1 MRPRINEIARFT
13 KQPHALAEFY
23 AGILGRPVPD
33 AGRDAYN
40 FEVEGLNLFIHVAD
54 DQPSPPGWPEGVDHI
69 AFEVDD
75 LDEECARLAAAGYE
89 ITGPLDSP
97 GADPPTCAI
106 LTGGWL
112 SCTDRTSPMSSAF
125 HPRDATNL
133 DSFST
138 SRLRADAGALSEI
151 PPDFQRHWVFM
162 EKHL

>member
-23 AGILGRPVPD
+23 AGILSRPVPD

-89 ITGPLDSP
+89 ITGPSRFPWGRSAYLR
-97 GADPPTCAI
+97 DPDGRMVE
-106 LTGGWL
+106 LHG
-112 SCTDRTSPMSSAF
+112 
-125 HPRDATNL
+125 
-133 DSFST
+133 
-138 SRLRADAGALSEI
+138 
-151 PPDFQRHWVFM
+151 PDIAY
-162 EKHL
+162 E